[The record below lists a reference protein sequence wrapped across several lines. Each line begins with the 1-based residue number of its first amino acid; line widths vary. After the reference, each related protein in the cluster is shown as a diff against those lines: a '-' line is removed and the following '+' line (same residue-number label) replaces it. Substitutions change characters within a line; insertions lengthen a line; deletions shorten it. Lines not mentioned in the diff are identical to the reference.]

1 MIYVLNSRG
10 IERPLCLEIQ
20 IFLRFKLHT
29 IMNNFLE
36 NLTGT
41 SALKTARFVPAAP
54 EEPENRKRARETT
67 AEQHQ
72 PIEQEQDDDDSEG
85 EDFSALAQGAATA
98 ADDGTDGRGD
108 AGDDNEDQ
116 DDAVAPFMMED
127 EEDDEEDDE
136 DDEKDDV
143 GMVNKYT
150 VVEED
155 PMAGLDTS
163 LIIEGGRRRKRARV
177 S

>member
-1 MIYVLNSRG
+1 MWGLDFFCRASSN
-10 IERPLCLEIQ
+10 
-20 IFLRFKLHT
+20 FDHT

-67 AEQHQ
+67 AEHHQ